1 MKRLVAV
8 LLLATLG
15 ACSSGG
21 ADTVVQPANSPQA
34 GKPLPAA
41 PPPPPM
47 PEEGIMCPAD
57 VRLCPDGSTV
67 SRDPAKACAFKPCP
81 GVNQ

>member
-1 MKRLVAV
+1 MNRLVAV

-15 ACSSGG
+15 ACSSGS
-21 ADTVVQPANSPQA
+21 ADTVARPADPPKA
-34 GKPLPAA
+34 GKPLPAV

-47 PEEGIMCPAD
+47 PEEGGVCPAD
-57 VRLCPDGSTV
+57 VRLCPDGSAV

-81 GVNQ
+81 GATQ